1 MEARL
6 HIDAEPALTL
16 TQEQLTRSHLAPT
29 EQVRLLIAPGRVAA
43 LVGGAPF
50 FAGSLAT
57 LSSGEVLAQ
66 IYSGLR
72 SGALH
77 VRSALGTV
85 ELHFREGEVI
95 AGSASNPR
103 LRLGKVLLANGWID
117 AATLAEL
124 EPLVH
129 PGRRLG
135 RLLTERSLL
144 RPADLYRAV
153 VLQVEEMALEVL
165 SWEEGEYLFVEG
177 TPPPSSPLKLSRRT
191 RELCVEGG
199 RLQQELERLRQ
210 RLPLEA
216 RVKAHQPLEKRAS
229 WLGEAAQ
236 AHVRVREL
244 APRWRL
250 RELEALREVAA
261 AIELR
266 QIELVL
272 PEHPEDDEPRPS
284 KPPARRRA
292 TTMEIQAIAGAVT
305 TEVAAGGPGSS
316 GRSALE
322 TYRKIFRHIFA
333 VLKRETN
340 TAQEGLNSFFLG
352 LPEPYAALFDGLT
365 LSADGDL
372 PVDQILARAEAS
384 APGANGRD
392 IALEALE
399 NLMAFALFEAR
410 NALPGEAAEQLL
422 HEVGLLQ
429 IRSEP

>member
-6 HIDAEPALTL
+6 HIDGEPALTL
-16 TQEQLTRSHLAPT
+16 TQEQLTRSQLAST

-50 FAGSLAT
+50 LAGSLAT

-77 VRSALGTV
+77 VQSALGTV

-117 AATLAEL
+117 APTLAEL

-216 RVKAHQPLEKRAS
+216 RLKAHQPLEKRAS
-229 WLGEAAQ
+229 WLGEAAK
-236 AHVRVREL
+236 AHVRVRDL

-272 PEHPEDDEPRPS
+272 PEHPEARPS
-284 KPPARRRA
+284 VPPTRRR
-292 TTMEIQAIAGAVT
+292 TTTVEIEALAGSVT
-305 TEVAAGGPGSS
+305 TEVAAGAPGTS
-316 GRSALE
+316 GRGALE
-322 TYRKIFRHIFA
+322 TYRKIFQHIFA

-384 APGANGRD
+384 APGPRGRD
-392 IALEALE
+392 LALEALE

-410 NALPGEAAEQLL
+410 NALPGDAAEQLL
-422 HEVGLLQ
+422 DEVGLLQ
-429 IRSEP
+429 MRSDP

>member
-6 HIDAEPALTL
+6 HIEAEPGLTL
-16 TQEQLTRSHLAPT
+16 TQEQLKRSHLAPT

-50 FAGSLAT
+50 LAGDLTT

-72 SGALH
+72 TGALH
-77 VRSALGTV
+77 VQSALGTV

-95 AGSASNPR
+95 AGSASNTR

-117 AATLAEL
+117 APTLARL

-135 RLLTERSLL
+135 RLLTELALL

-165 SWEEGEYLFVEG
+165 SWEDGEYLFVEN

-191 RELCVEGG
+191 RELCVEGA
-199 RLQQELERLRQ
+199 RRQQELERLRQ

-216 RVKAHQPLEKRAS
+216 RLKAHQPLENRAS
-229 WLGEAAQ
+229 WLEEAVKVHA
-236 AHVRVREL
+236 RVREL
-244 APRWRL
+244 APHWRL

-272 PEHPEDDEPRPS
+272 PEGPEDGAALPS
-284 KPPARRRA
+284 KPIRRRTKPPIEEA
-292 TTMEIQAIAGAVT
+292 PADP
-305 TEVAAGGPGSS
+305 VASESAPADTSASS
-316 GRSALE
+316 GAFE
-322 TYRKIFRHIFA
+322 AYRKIFRHIFA
-333 VLKRETN
+333 VLKRETQN
-340 TAQEGLNSFFLG
+340 SHNGLNSFFLG

-365 LSADGDL
+365 LSTDGDL
-372 PVDQILARAEAS
+372 PVEEILARAEAS
-384 APGANGRD
+384 ALPPRGRNL
-392 IALEALE
+392 ALEALE

-410 NALPGEAAEQLL
+410 NALTGEAAEALL
-422 HEVGLLQ
+422 HEVANLQ
-429 IRSEP
+429 LRGEP